1 MKNSSERYGG
11 VAITL
16 HWLMAVVIFTLFGVG
31 LYMVELTYYDPLYK
45 TLPEIHK
52 SVGILLAL
60 VFLFRIF
67 WRLSNP
73 VPAPVAGTTAVEKRL
88 AELVHRLFYL
98 LIAAIMISGY
108 LISTADGKSISVF
121 DLFSVPATMTSIP
134 EQEDT
139 AGLVHQYLAYGLI
152 ALVVLHA
159 AAALKHHFVNR
170 DFTLRRMLGTGWRER
185 QDGRG
190 ANRRGPRSG

>member
-1 MKNSSERYGG
+1 MKNTSERYGG

-73 VPAPVAGTTAVEKRL
+73 VPAPVAGTTAVEKCL

-170 DFTLRRMLGTGWRER
+170 DSTLRRMLGSGRRER
-185 QDGRG
+185 
-190 ANRRGPRSG
+190 